1 MIPAQYMSLGCSCGL
16 EPFDIG
22 YAYEALPGATSLAG
36 NPQKAAEYLSP
47 AQTQAQL
54 VKNAERRAPLLNDR
68 GGLQAWCPA
77 RRCIRRTTG
86 RRLSPAGELHSLSV
100 SFGLLAEQPL

>member
-1 MIPAQYMSLGCSCGL
+1 MIPAQYMSLGYSCGL

-22 YAYEALPGATSLAG
+22 YAYEALARATSLAG

-54 VKNAERRAPLLNDR
+54 VKNAEHRAPLLNDR
-68 GGLQAWCPA
+68 GGLKAWCPA
-77 RRCIRRTTG
+77 RRCTRRATGAACRPRVNSIR
-86 RRLSPAGELHSLSV
+86 
-100 SFGLLAEQPL
+100 